1 MALRHLVNY
10 SSVNVRIGS
19 VGVFIGGG
27 GGRDVVNVCSIVGI
41 GCVSVYRGVLRH
53 VSINAVL

>member
-27 GGRDVVNVCSIVGI
+27 GEMW
-41 GCVSVYRGVLRH
+41 SVY
-53 VSINAVL
+53 AVL